1 MLLFIEFIFKCYKLL
16 TVQCTLYIEDEMIE
30 GLVKRHLD
38 THEEIYNCDRG
49 IIKMLIISILT
60 SLNFLKFLPIFEF
73 DKHVLHVCG

>member
-1 MLLFIEFIFKCYKLL
+1 M
-16 TVQCTLYIEDEMIE
+16 YIEDEMIE

-73 DKHVLHVCG
+73 VNMFYTFVVRKWRSLIDH